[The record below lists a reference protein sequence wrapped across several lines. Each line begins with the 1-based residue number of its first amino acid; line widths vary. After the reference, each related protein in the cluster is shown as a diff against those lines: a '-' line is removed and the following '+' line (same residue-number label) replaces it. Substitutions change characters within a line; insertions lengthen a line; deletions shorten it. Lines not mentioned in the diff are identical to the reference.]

1 MSNINS
7 LIKELRSKTG
17 AGFLDCKNALSENQN
32 DLEKA
37 IEYLRKKGLAKA
49 SKKTSREANEGAI
62 GIYSDQNNIVIIKV
76 NSETDFAAKS
86 DTFLNF
92 LDTLGTTALENGN
105 INLDKENFLNIK
117 LKDTNVSDYI
127 NNMIAKIGENLIL
140 KDLIIIENKN
150 SFFSYYIHNSYKKN
164 IGKIISI
171 VKYSTDKNDE
181 KIQTL
186 SKNLCMHIAAM
197 KPESLNIEDLD
208 ESIVENEKK
217 IQKELILNSG
227 KPSNIADKILEGK
240 MKKFYSEI
248 TLLNQTYILDQEKNV
263 KAIIDE
269 LPVDY
274 KYKIS
279 SFKLISL

>member
-1 MSNINS
+1 MSNVNS

-17 AGFLDCKNALSENQN
+17 AGFLDCKIALSENQN

-140 KDLIIIENKN
+140 KDLIVIENKN

-164 IGKIISI
+164 IGKIISL

>member
-208 ESIVENEKK
+208 DSIVENEKK

-227 KPSNIADKILEGK
+227 KPSNIADKILDGK